1 MNKFLLPKARNLLT
15 GQTQKIQD
23 LTGTHLSLLQRDIA
37 QEKADLL
44 ARNLT
49 ERTGE
54 QWVGI
59 VQEYVPSQRR
69 SAQ

>member
-69 SAQ
+69 SA